1 MSDSSSTSTAGRIR
15 ALNDALRQGDLSL
28 GTIVLTSGVQASGS
42 EFVETALK
50 AVASFSDFSP
60 DNDPYGE
67 HDFGAVEVDGEK
79 LFFKIDYYDP
89 TLTMHTSDP
98 ADPKVT
104 RRVLTIMLASEY

>member
-1 MSDSSSTSTAGRIR
+1 MPDNSSTATADRVR
-15 ALNDALRQGDLSL
+15 ALNDALRHGNLSL
-28 GTIVLTSGVQASGS
+28 GTIVLTSGVQASGI

-50 AVASFSDFSP
+50 AVASFSDFSL
-60 DNDPYGE
+60 DNDSYGE
-67 HDFGAVEVDGEK
+67 HDFGSVEVDGEK

-98 ADPKVT
+98 SDPEVT